1 MRRVSKALKT
11 ATRVVMGIVVTLL
24 AIGAPGAVAI
34 AWDAPREAAQ
44 AQNALPHDK
53 QAVAQ
58 GKAIYEASC
67 AVCHGDRG
75 RGKGPAAVAL
85 TPRPRPF
92 SNKPIASQADGA
104 LFWKI
109 TTGRPPM
116 PAWGGTL
123 SEAQRWQVIHYLHTL
138 MGPSHAQHGG

>member
-1 MRRVSKALKT
+1 MRRVSKTPKT
-11 ATRVVMGIVVTLL
+11 AARVVTGAVVALL
-24 AIGAPGAVAI
+24 ALVPLGAVAI
-34 AWDAPREAAQ
+34 TWDAPREAAQ
-44 AQNALPHDK
+44 TQNALPHDK

-67 AVCHGDRG
+67 AVCHDDRG

-85 TPRPRPF
+85 NPRPRPF
-92 SNKPIASQADGA
+92 SDKPIASQADGA
-104 LFWKI
+104 FFWKI

-123 SEAQRWQVIHYLHTL
+123 SEAQRWQVIHYMHTL
-138 MGPSHAQHGG
+138 MGPLHAQHGG